1 MHRLVGIGL
10 LASVLT
16 SCAQEVAD
24 PPPTPATGTPTIASP
39 TGSPSPDDFG
49 EALIVGAAGAPAE
62 GKAPLQVEFNVE
74 IEGGTPPF
82 RVTWTFGDDS
92 PPVSAANASHTYTT
106 PGTYKAAVTVEDG
119 GGDSDSDRV
128 EVSVRSAPD
137 PPPTPRE
144 RRPAR

>member
-1 MHRLVGIGL
+1 MNGVLRLVGIGL
-10 LASVLT
+10 LSSGLA

-24 PPPTPATGTPTIASP
+24 PPPTPATGTATIDST
-39 TGSPSPDDFG
+39 TGSPSPDEFG
-49 EALIVGAAGAPAE
+49 EALIVGAAGVPAE

-92 PPVSAANASHTYTT
+92 PPVSASGATHTYTT
-106 PGTYKAAVTVEDG
+106 PGTYSAAVTVDDG

-128 EVSVRSAPD
+128 VVSVR
-137 PPPTPRE
+137 E
-144 RRPAR
+144 